1 MMTPKHEDRFAGDGL
16 YSNTLYLEFKKTDLA
31 VYKEFYVSLLDT
43 LVSSTI
49 QISAVTTDYDTLLQV
64 FPSHELVAD
73 AQRQLDSLL
82 ANGTSMDDA
91 TQQIFDTLV
100 KLSSTTPARAA
111 TSTAA
116 NTRQPEVQHAL
127 AAAQSDAPLDS
138 QPIDIKSVVA
148 KVDKSSLRRVS
159 ERRIEFITTDGF
171 PCVVLGTVDYSRFV
185 QGGSKCSKQGVGR
198 RLQGVHTGFS
208 SGAGSEGDSASH
220 VYAAPDASSSV
231 LESHSQRGKTLVQSH
246 AAWFGSNRAL
256 LQAAPTQQCAVP
268 KGEVLV
274 LAPYLAEHQCAFGDE
289 AADNAALFQS
299 AGYRVKFKCNDPA
312 VCPEGPPA
320 MQDYIGWS
328 KYAFVAVSTIGDA
341 DERGEEPIIL
351 ARAPIDFSDERMR
364 DWQAGRMVLT
374 GDGLFA
380 LRPSW
385 FEKYRNDY
393 SSRAAQTVVYLA
405 ADRSAMAIGSFQE
418 QQQRGFASAFYAM
431 TGCASY
437 AGYDRYLSRNFG
449 SAALLE

>member
-1 MMTPKHEDRFAGDGL
+1 M
-16 YSNTLYLEFKKTDLA
+16 
-31 VYKEFYVSLLDT
+31 
-43 LVSSTI
+43 
-49 QISAVTTDYDTLLQV
+49 TTDYDTLLQV

-91 TQQIFDTLV
+91 TQQLFDTLV

-138 QPIDIKSVVA
+138 QLIDIKSVVA
-148 KVDKSSLRRVS
+148 KVDKSSMRRVS

-185 QGGSKCSKQGVGR
+185 QGGSKCPKQGVGR

-246 AAWFGSNRAL
+246 AARFGSNRAL

-289 AADNAALFQS
+289 AADIAALFRS

-320 MQDYIGWS
+320 LQDYIGWS

-351 ARAPIDFSDERMR
+351 ARAPIARLSADTSHCSISLPFCYPPDLQEVTKIRCHRALASPTL
-364 DWQAGRMVLT
+364 WKS
-374 GDGLFA
+374 LF
-380 LRPSW
+380 LLS
-385 FEKYRNDY
+385 
-393 SSRAAQTVVYLA
+393 
-405 ADRSAMAIGSFQE
+405 
-418 QQQRGFASAFYAM
+418 
-431 TGCASY
+431 CASPGR
-437 AGYDRYLSRNFG
+437 AVPLPQPAS
-449 SAALLE
+449 L